1 MLTETKGGGS
11 MDMQDRKRRILK
23 AIVENYID
31 TAEPVGSKS
40 LATSFDRPISSA
52 TIRNE
57 MSELEEMGYL
67 EKPHVSAG
75 RVPSYAAYRLYVNE
89 LMDRSASIAAEITAI
104 RTELESKLR
113 ELDDL
118 AYTASR
124 VMSAMTNHTTVSAVK
139 SSGVQVKKVEL
150 IPVDSY
156 SYAAVL
162 ITDSEVKS
170 RMFRLRERID
180 PSAAAM
186 LGTAI
191 NLALAENRL
200 EYLLPSIARS
210 MGPEAPAFRLADSV
224 LKFIGETEREGD
236 GTRLHVEGAEK
247 LLNMREYQ
255 DASKARELM
264 EYLSD
269 SGKVMDLLEEAG
281 EMPISIKIGPELG
294 EPRAKD
300 ASFVF
305 TTYDIDRHT
314 KGIIGIVAPTR
325 MDYAKACAHLAAF
338 KQAVRQ
344 LAPYT
349 DETGDNNE
357 YR

>member
-1 MLTETKGGGS
+1 

-89 LMDRSASIAAEITAI
+89 LMDRSASIAAEINAI
-104 RTELESKLR
+104 RAELESKLR

>member
-1 MLTETKGGGS
+1 

-89 LMDRSASIAAEITAI
+89 LMDRSASIAAEINAI
-104 RTELESKLR
+104 RAELESKLR

-162 ITDSEVKS
+162 ITDSEAKS

-210 MGPEAPAFRLADSV
+210 MGSEAPAFRLADSV